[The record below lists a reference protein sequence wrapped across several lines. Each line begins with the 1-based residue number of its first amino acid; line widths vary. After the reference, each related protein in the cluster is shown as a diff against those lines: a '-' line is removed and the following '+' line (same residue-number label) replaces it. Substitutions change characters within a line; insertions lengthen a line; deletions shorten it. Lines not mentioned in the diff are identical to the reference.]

1 MFGVTAGVEARIPVT
16 LAESGG
22 DTEMTL
28 PQFLAHLKTFLDA
41 NEFILRDLGGL
52 SAATSRNTY
61 DSATLN
67 ATSSSPPTSGSSI
80 S

>member
-1 MFGVTAGVEARIPVT
+1 
-16 LAESGG
+16 
-22 DTEMTL
+22 MTL

-41 NEFILRDLGGL
+41 NELVLRDFGGF
-52 SAATSRNTY
+52 SAVTGRNTY

-67 ATSSSPPTSGSSI
+67 ATSSSPPTPGSSI